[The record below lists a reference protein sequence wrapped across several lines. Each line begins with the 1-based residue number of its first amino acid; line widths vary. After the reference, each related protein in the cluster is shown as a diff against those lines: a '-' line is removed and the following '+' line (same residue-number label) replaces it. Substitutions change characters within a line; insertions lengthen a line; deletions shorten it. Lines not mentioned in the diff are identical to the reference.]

1 MEKRWVVELSQAER
15 EQLEQLIN
23 KGKVAGYKIKHA
35 HMLLKADEGEHGPS
49 WPDTRIAEAY
59 NANESTVRNLRKRLV
74 EKGFDAAL
82 EREKQTNRRT
92 KLDGVTEAKLIA
104 IACSQPPEGYSKWSV
119 RLLANRLVELEIVD
133 AISNMTV
140 QRVMKKNKL
149 KPWLKKQWCI
159 PEASGEFVARM
170 EDVLDVY
177 QRPHDPKRPL
187 ICLDETNRQLTL
199 ETRPSIAAKPN
210 QPKRIDYEY
219 KRNGVVNLFMMF
231 TPLEAKRH
239 VHVSDQRAR
248 VDFAACVKE
257 LVDVHYPK
265 ADRIVLVMD
274 NLNTHSVGSLYE
286 AFKPTEAK
294 RLADKLEIHHTPKHG
309 SWLNMAEIEIGVL
322 SRQALSSYVAT
333 KEEMIARVAAWQAD
347 RNAEGSTVNWQF
359 TTQDARVK
367 LKRLY
372 PVI

>member
-1 MEKRWVVELSQAER
+1 
-15 EQLEQLIN
+15 
-23 KGKVAGYKIKHA
+23 
-35 HMLLKADEGEHGPS
+35 
-49 WPDTRIAEAY
+49 
-59 NANESTVRNLRKRLV
+59 
-74 EKGFDAAL
+74 
-82 EREKQTNRRT
+82 
-92 KLDGVTEAKLIA
+92 
-104 IACSQPPEGYSKWSV
+104 
-119 RLLANRLVELEIVD
+119 
-133 AISNMTV
+133 
-140 QRVMKKNKL
+140 
-149 KPWLKKQWCI
+149 
-159 PEASGEFVARM
+159 M

-187 ICLDETNRQLTL
+187 VCLDETNRQLTL

-231 TPLEAKRH
+231 APLEAKRH
-239 VHVSDQRAR
+239 VRVSDQRAR
-248 VDFAACVKE
+248 VDFAACIKE
-257 LVDVHYPK
+257 LVDIHYPE

-286 AFKPTEAK
+286 AFEPAEAK

-322 SRQALSSYVAT
+322 SRQALSGYVST
-333 KEEMIARVAAWQAD
+333 KEEMLTRVAAWQAD
-347 RNAEGSTVNWQF
+347 RNAERSTVNWQF
-359 TTQDARVK
+359 TTQDARVR

>member
-1 MEKRWVVELSQAER
+1 
-15 EQLEQLIN
+15 
-23 KGKVAGYKIKHA
+23 
-35 HMLLKADEGEHGPS
+35 
-49 WPDTRIAEAY
+49 
-59 NANESTVRNLRKRLV
+59 
-74 EKGFDAAL
+74 
-82 EREKQTNRRT
+82 
-92 KLDGVTEAKLIA
+92 
-104 IACSQPPEGYSKWSV
+104 
-119 RLLANRLVELEIVD
+119 
-133 AISNMTV
+133 
-140 QRVMKKNKL
+140 
-149 KPWLKKQWCI
+149 
-159 PEASGEFVARM
+159 M

-231 TPLEAKRH
+231 APLEAKRH

-257 LVDVHYPK
+257 LVDVHYPE

-286 AFKPTEAK
+286 AFEPTEAK

-309 SWLNMAEIEIGVL
+309 SWLNMAEIEIGIL
-322 SRQALSSYVAT
+322 SRQALSGYVAT

-347 RNAEGSTVNWQF
+347 RNAECSTVNWQF